1 MNVFFVTFQRLITLF
16 ILMLSGY
23 FMRKMKI
30 IDEET
35 TSKISGMII
44 KFIVPVLIINSL
56 NIEYSSELM
65 KNGIKFFFA
74 MIFIHIFALF
84 ISYIVIKI
92 LNIKKTI
99 AGIWIYMCMFS
110 NGTFMGF
117 PVLSYV
123 FGEEALFFGSV
134 AFIVFNLV
142 SFSLGV
148 EIIAIMSDKKRK
160 DTSLKSLIITPSNIA
175 FLIGLIL
182 FITPLSFPSP
192 IIDAMDIIA
201 DLTTPLSMIVIGSHI
216 VKNSILDLFSDW
228 TAYVCFFMRL
238 IILPILNLILFKFIG
253 FNYYMAGVAVL
264 ITAMPASAMAPSI
277 AEEYGGDAVWASKVV
292 FLTTLG
298 CIITVP
304 IINMFI
310 V

>member
-16 ILMLSGY
+16 VLMLSGY
-23 FMRKMKI
+23 FMRRMKI

-44 KFIVPVLIINSL
+44 KFIVPILIINSL
-56 NIEYSSELM
+56 NIEYSNELM
-65 KNGIKFFFA
+65 VNGIKFFFA
-74 MIFIHIFALF
+74 MILIHIFALI
-84 ISYIVIKI
+84 ISYIVVKI

-99 AGIWIYMCMFS
+99 AGIWIYICMFS

-148 EIIAIMSDKKRK
+148 EIIARISDKKRN

-175 FLIGLIL
+175 FLIGVIL
-182 FITPLSFPSP
+182 FITPLNFPTP

-201 DLTTPLSMIVIGSHI
+201 DLTTPLAMIVIGSHL
-216 VKNSILDLFSDW
+216 VKNTFTDLFSDW
-228 TAYVCFFMRL
+228 TAYICFFMRL
-238 IILPILNLILFKFIG
+238 IILPLLNLILFRIIG
-253 FNYYMAGVAVL
+253 FNSYMSGIAVL
-264 ITAMPASAMAPSI
+264 ITAMPASAMAPAM
-277 AEEYGGDAVWASKVV
+277 AEEYGGDTVWASRVV

-304 IINMFI
+304 IINIFI
-310 V
+310 I